1 MALDAADAAALWAL
15 RVVGGSPTKKN
26 ALLGSHTRPSNIQ
39 PTHTTGSET
48 ERPSAVPPYG
58 ATPLTLFVQNFVLV
72 F

>member
-15 RVVGGSPTKKN
+15 RVVGGSPTEKN

-48 ERPSAVPPYG
+48 ERPSAVPP
-58 ATPLTLFVQNFVLV
+58 
-72 F
+72 